1 MTMDEN
7 TEQRVAVVIEDDDDI
22 RHLLETVLTQ
32 AGFRVVATSNGA
44 DGVEAVR
51 KNDPVVTTLDVN
63 MPGMDGFETARRIR
77 AFSATYIVMLT
88 ALNEEIDTLQ
98 GLEAGADDYVNKPFR
113 PRELRARIEAMLRRP
128 RAALPDEQ
136 DAATPAPTATPVSQP
151 VEQQF
156 PQQQPY
162 LPPQAPQYQPP
173 QQAPQQPYYV
183 PGSATPPQQPQY
195 QPPQQQPQYTQPQP
209 QQPQQPQY
217 TQPQPPQYQPP
228 QQPPQYQEPAQQ
240 PVYEAPQAPQ
250 QAPQAPQQ
258 APQVAPQAS
267 QFQQAPAAAPYT
279 EPVAPVAA
287 AVAEPAQE
295 ASAPHQPTGIGG
307 GWLEH
312 NKLWLNIETRVVKVD
327 DDELDLT
334 RSEFDLLAAL
344 LESNRR
350 VRTKAD
356 LVLLLRGESY
366 VTSHF
371 ISEADKRAIEVHM
384 GNLRKKLGDNIG
396 NPRWIETVRGVGY
409 RLTAAGGVS

>member
-1 MTMDEN
+1 MSMEEN
-7 TEQRVAVVIEDDDDI
+7 AEQRVAVVIEDDDDI

-51 KNDPVVTTLDVN
+51 ANDPVVTTLDVN

-128 RAALPDEQ
+128 RLAFPEDGAAAGNDQQRPAEAPRAAEPQPIQQEQ
-136 DAATPAPTATPVSQP
+136 PPTQQQP
-151 VEQQF
+151 Q
-156 PQQQPY
+156 QQQPY
-162 LPPQAPQYQPP
+162 APPAPQY
-173 QQAPQQPYYV
+173 PQQPQQPFYV
-183 PGSATPPQQPQY
+183 PGSQPQYQQPYAPPQPQYQQPAAPAQPQYQQPAAPQQPQY
-195 QPPQQQPQYTQPQP
+195 QPQ
-209 QQPQQPQY
+209 
-217 TQPQPPQYQPP
+217 QPQPPQYQQPAPP
-228 QQPPQYQEPAQQ
+228 VEQPQAQP
-240 PVYEAPQAPQ
+240 PVYEQPDLPAPHPIAPT
-250 QAPQAPQQ
+250 
-258 APQVAPQAS
+258 VE
-267 QFQQAPAAAPYT
+267 APAAAPIVRGT
-279 EPVAPVAA
+279 
-287 AVAEPAQE
+287 
-295 ASAPHQPTGIGG
+295 GG

-327 DDELDLT
+327 DNELDLT

-409 RLTAAGGVS
+409 RLTASGGVS